1 MWMEYGGPNYK
12 ILLYILH
19 GKVEY
24 CYNTQN
30 IIMIW
35 ICFQVEANFY
45 LIEIKMMCPP
55 KILKVFLEYE
65 TVDKLRSISTY
76 LFVNLPWNCVLK

>member
-1 MWMEYGGPNYK
+1 
-12 ILLYILH
+12 
-19 GKVEY
+19 
-24 CYNTQN
+24 
-30 IIMIW
+30 MIW

-65 TVDKLRSISTY
+65 TVDKLQSISTY